1 MEGMTDGRKMLTA
14 APHPV
19 APWWYQAWVWAFRRN
34 IRASALETVEIEI
47 APRGGRKGVLNG
59 GGQ

>member
-1 MEGMTDGRKMLTA
+1 MEGMTSDGKPLTA

-19 APWWYQAWVWAFRRN
+19 APWWYRAWVWAFRRN
-34 IRASALETVEIEI
+34 IRASALENVEIEI
-47 APRGGRKGVLNG
+47 TPRGSRKGALNG

>member
-1 MEGMTDGRKMLTA
+1 MTSDDGKALTSTS
-14 APHPV
+14 HPV
-19 APWWYQAWVWAFRRN
+19 ASWWYRAWVWAFRRN

-47 APRGGRKGVLNG
+47 APRGSRKGALNG